1 MGNVF
6 LKLLNMSIT
15 AGWLILAVIILRF
28 ILRRAPKWIFCLLWA
43 LVAVRLVCPV
53 SLESI
58 FSMIP
63 SKETIRRDVVVSD
76 KPAIDSGVKL
86 VDEVV
91 NPVIRKSFTP
101 APGASVSPLQVWLFI
116 AGIIWS
122 AGVCA
127 MLAYAAVSYLR
138 LRYRVRTAV
147 RLRDN
152 IYISE
157 YIDTPFILGLVKPHI
172 YLPLGMDKVML
183 EPVISHERAHLKRR
197 DYLWKPLGFVLL
209 AVYWFHPLCWLAY
222 SYFCRDIELAC
233 DEKVI
238 KDFDSRQKKAYSEAL
253 LACSVN
259 RRSMSAC
266 PLSFGEVGVR
276 NRIKSVLHYKKPT
289 FWIILS
295 AIIVC
300 AAAAVCFLT
309 DPVESREGHGTTAGA
324 QDMEA
329 SDVRRSVAE
338 TMGTDEGE
346 NIEAKKI
353 TDAEMFLREWTKAF
367 VSRNGNTI
375 AALVTKEAL
384 EDLQSRELLT
394 GTQGQRSFGESS
406 PWPMEENEDVL
417 LYNFDDKHAEIY
429 YYAWTS
435 EPHVTVWRES
445 LTYEMRERGY
455 VVTKEEIRY
464 LDNISSVEEFS
475 AALVGGTAIDGT
487 RLDYRY
493 SGAGKALNDN
503 ALLSS
508 TTLYLDLFEPESAA
522 LALLNISKDEEEVKV
537 ERIWKESLK
546 DPFMD
551 LSGGAQED
559 KAWEENNSV
568 DLEITFLKDNE
579 AVRITMIQ
587 SYGRGGIWI
596 PQNYAPSPMY
606 RFMQLDWEQV
616 KKNSLSL
623 DDADWERRTVRIG
636 EIPQKNIAIYG
647 FNDEEWFGRGV
658 AIELGKDV
666 NYFDWTY
673 AAPRGVNIECYWNE
687 TDRQL
692 QVALNIYTGTGF
704 DAWELHVLQQHDTGR
719 LTDNVLDYDALSEL
733 LFGRIESEYDEAA
746 GRLTLIDK
754 GSGRELAVANM
765 DEGVDGRLE
774 LGNISR
780 FILEDS
786 IILRVEP
793 GWYYGENVYIAEY
806 EGMPVLEAEV
816 LLNDSEG
823 IIGFELGDITVKE

>member
-15 AGWLILAVIILRF
+15 AGWLILAVIILRY
-28 ILRRAPKWIFCLLWA
+28 ILRKAPKWILCLLWA
-43 LVAVRLVCPV
+43 LVAVRLVCSV

-91 NPVIRKSFTP
+91 NPVLRKSFTP

-116 AGIIWS
+116 AGMIWS
-122 AGVCA
+122 VGVCV
-127 MLAYAAVSYLR
+127 MLAYAVVSYLR
-138 LRYRVRTAV
+138 LRCRVRTAV

-172 YLPLGMDKVML
+172 YLPLGMDEAML

-197 DYLWKPLGFVLL
+197 DYLWKPLGFALL

-295 AIIVC
+295 AGIVC

-309 DPVESREGHGTTAGA
+309 DPVESGEGHGTTAGA
-324 QDMEA
+324 EDMEA
-329 SDVRRSVAE
+329 SDVHRPAAG
-338 TMGTDEGE
+338 TTKTDEGE
-346 NIEAKKI
+346 SIEAKKI
-353 TDAEMFLREWTKAF
+353 TDVEMFLKEWTGAF

-375 AALVTKEAL
+375 AALVTKETL

-406 PWPMEENEDVL
+406 PWPVEENEDVL
-417 LYNFDDKHAEIY
+417 LYSFDDKHAEIY

-445 LTYEMRERGY
+445 LTYEMREKGY

-464 LDNISSVEEFS
+464 LDNISSGEEFS
-475 AALVGGTAIDGT
+475 AALLGGTAIDGT

-546 DPFMD
+546 DPFME

-559 KAWEENNSV
+559 NAWEENNSV

-579 AVRITMIQ
+579 SVRITMIQ

-606 RFMQLDWEQV
+606 RFMQLD
-616 KKNSLSL
+616 
-623 DDADWERRTVRIG
+623 
-636 EIPQKNIAIYG
+636 
-647 FNDEEWFGRGV
+647 
-658 AIELGKDV
+658 
-666 NYFDWTY
+666 
-673 AAPRGVNIECYWNE
+673 
-687 TDRQL
+687 
-692 QVALNIYTGTGF
+692 
-704 DAWELHVLQQHDTGR
+704 
-719 LTDNVLDYDALSEL
+719 
-733 LFGRIESEYDEAA
+733 
-746 GRLTLIDK
+746 
-754 GSGRELAVANM
+754 
-765 DEGVDGRLE
+765 
-774 LGNISR
+774 
-780 FILEDS
+780 
-786 IILRVEP
+786 
-793 GWYYGENVYIAEY
+793 
-806 EGMPVLEAEV
+806 
-816 LLNDSEG
+816 
-823 IIGFELGDITVKE
+823 